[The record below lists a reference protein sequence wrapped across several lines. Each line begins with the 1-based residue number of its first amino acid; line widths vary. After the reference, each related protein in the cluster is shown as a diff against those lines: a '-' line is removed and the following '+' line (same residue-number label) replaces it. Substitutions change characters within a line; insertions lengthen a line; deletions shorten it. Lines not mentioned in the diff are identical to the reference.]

1 MATTVKPA
9 SFTGGTVSAA
19 SSSPA
24 TLAVP
29 APGRYEIDTGRSAG
43 IFSTR
48 HLFGLALVCGGF
60 AIRAGT
66 VEVAEPVTD
75 SRQSSIGCAV
85 PWPGATRSNAVAG
98 ACQGRGR
105 GVSGRVPIVVA

>member
-9 SFTGGTVSAA
+9 PFTGGTVSAA

-43 IFSTR
+43 TFSTR

-75 SRQSSIGCAV
+75 SQAV
-85 PWPGATRSNAVAG
+85 INRLRSPLAWRNKVER
-98 ACQGRGR
+98 RGR
-105 GVSGRVPIVVA
+105 GVSGAWQGRVRPRCR